1 MARYTYNITTW
12 IDEELEEKALYC
24 EVDYTYNKAE
34 KEVWSESNGDPG
46 TPGSPAY
53 IDINAVYMPLKDENG
68 NTVGVDI
75 MPLLDEMDIDLDNI
89 DDIILK
95 TYE

>member
-1 MARYTYNITTW
+1 MARYKYNIDKT
-12 IDEELEEKALYC
+12 LYC
-24 EVDYTYNKAE
+24 EIEYSYNKKE
-34 KEVWSESNGDPG
+34 QEVWSESNGDPG

-53 IDINAVYMPLKDENG
+53 IEVHAVYMPLKDENG
-68 NTVGVDI
+68 HIVGVDI

-89 DDIILK
+89 EDIILE